1 MLITLEVKP
10 AYRLL

>member
-1 MLITLEVKP
+1 MEP